1 MIHLILDPGGDHQ
14 PIKVQPN
21 FPITI
26 GRDPTCEIVLPGDEF
41 VSRLH
46 CTVSCDGRHGLVQDE
61 GSANG
66 TFVNGDKVGLRVLHP
81 DDVLAVGETQYQVSY
96 QTQRVE
102 ASACSRC
109 QATIETMKPQLI
121 DGQLVSS
128 RMVDGKRLCHRCA
141 DSAAAPTESRDTG
154 LYRALTARKPPNRRR

>member
-14 PIKVQPN
+14 PITVQPN

-46 CTVSCDGRHGLVQDE
+46 CTVSCDGSQGLVQDE

-66 TFVNGDKVGLRVLHP
+66 TFVNGDKVGLRVLQP
-81 DDVLAVGETQYQVSY
+81 DDVLAVGETQYQVSF
-96 QTQRVE
+96 QKQRAE
-102 ASACSRC
+102 ATLCAKCKV
-109 QATIETMKPQLI
+109 TIESMKPQLI
-121 DGQLVSS
+121 NGQLVSS
-128 RMVDGKRLCHRCA
+128 RVVDGRRLCHRCA
-141 DSAAAPTESRDTG
+141 DAGASRSESKDTG
-154 LYRALTARKPPNRRR
+154 LYRALTARKPPPRRP